1 MLATKKKNLR
11 KSMKS
16 KNAMASMGPD
26 AAQKMMI
33 PTTAMI
39 DITALYRAIQIM
51 DKSFN
56 EDGEWWPPRYLS

>member
-1 MLATKKKNLR
+1 
-11 KSMKS
+11 MKS